1 MHEGSGSMAISLF
14 VRIVTSGRTGMV
26 RCSNLLLLLLF
37 LLLLLLLLVLVLVV
51 VIAVFVLHKVVVV
64 SVVVVGPGSDCND
77 ISIVT

>member
-14 VRIVTSGRTGMV
+14 VRIVPSGRTGMV
-26 RCSNLLLLLLF
+26 RCSN
-37 LLLLLLLLVLVLVV
+37 LLLLLVLVLVV

>member
-26 RCSNLLLLLLF
+26 RCSNLLLLL
-37 LLLLLLLLVLVLVV
+37 LVLVV

>member
-26 RCSNLLLLLLF
+26 RCSNLLLLLL
-37 LLLLLLLLVLVLVV
+37 LLVLVV

>member
-1 MHEGSGSMAISLF
+1 MAISLF

-26 RCSNLLLLLLF
+26 RCSNLLLLLL
-37 LLLLLLLLVLVLVV
+37 LLVLVV